1 MQLKEALK
9 VGTKKLDKSST
20 PVLDSRLLM
29 GKVLSSTQEKV
40 LLNYNMNLSSEL
52 KQEFFKLI
60 ARRELMEPIAYI
72 IGKQEFYGLEF
83 YVDKNVLIPRPE
95 TELVVDTVLSDYN
108 NRFAGKKVHIV
119 ELGVG
124 SGAISIALA
133 TQIIAAEITAL
144 DICDKALEI
153 ASNNSWTYNLSS
165 QIKFIK
171 SNWYSNL
178 GNEKYDYIVS
188 NPPYISKD
196 EKNVMAKET
205 VLYEPE
211 LALYANDNG
220 FAAYKTIISSAHKY
234 LKSNGRLVLEM
245 GYAQKDELT
254 TMLHEYQFEIISIK
268 QDLSDLDRVIIAK
281 KCV

>member
-29 GKVLSSTQEKV
+29 AKVLSSTQEKV

-153 ASNNSWTYNLSS
+153 ASNNSWTYNVSS

-220 FAAYKTIISSAHKY
+220 FAAYKTIINSAHKY

>member
-29 GKVLSSTQEKV
+29 AKVLSSTQEKV

-133 TQIIAAEITAL
+133 TQIIAVEITAL

-153 ASNNSWTYNLSS
+153 ASNNSWTYNVSS

-268 QDLSDLDRVIIAK
+268 QDLSDLDRVIFAK